1 MLERYAPRPSAVES
15 QATCI
20 LLLPRTLA
28 EIQSRSSEETKS
40 AIADAPA
47 CPGVAVTYVTG
58 RHVRP
63 SGQVEFEEVLVVEV
77 LVEEVLVKPTE
88 AV

>member
-1 MLERYAPRPSAVES
+1 MPSGTYNPLTKPDFTTLKSATNGYPAIDLILFSNPALTPSVLES

-20 LLLPRTLA
+20 FLLPSTLA

-47 CPGVAVTYVTG
+47 
-58 RHVRP
+58 
-63 SGQVEFEEVLVVEV
+63 
-77 LVEEVLVKPTE
+77 
-88 AV
+88 